1 MKIVRVKYIPP
12 LGPMIQDLQ
21 RVFPEQTINATTLQA
36 MGGIITNAEKKR
48 FVYVKEFVN
57 ESGQRTKAIVYALV
71 RDTFQMPNWVQG
83 TVLAEIDLAT
93 EPIDHWFMGHEIPI
107 ADSPDTPPDN
117 EVIT

>member
-57 ESGQRTKAIVYALV
+57 ELGQRTKAVVYINV

-83 TVLAEIDLAT
+83 TVLSDIDVN
-93 EPIDHWFMGHEIPI
+93 EPIDHWFMGHEIPV
-107 ADSPDTPPDN
+107 PDN
-117 EVIT
+117 QNETPEEDIP